1 VIKEIKEGARR
12 FRERD
17 FVREK
22 ELFEKLSKGQ
32 NPRIMF
38 ITCSDSRI
46 NPYLIT
52 NSKPG
57 DLFVVRNA
65 GNIIPPY
72 GDAGG
77 SEAAAVELAVVELQV
92 EHIMVC
98 GHSGCGAMTVLFD
111 DEARKKMPLI
121 NKWLE
126 GASDIR
132 QHIHEN
138 FSDHSPAERITAV
151 AKENALAQLENLKTH
166 PCVAAA
172 LAAGKLV
179 LTACYYNIRTGEIF
193 AHVPET
199 KRWELL
205 D

>member
-1 VIKEIKEGARR
+1 
-12 FRERD
+12 
-17 FVREK
+17 
-22 ELFEKLSKGQ
+22 
-32 NPRIMF
+32 MF

-72 GDAGG
+72 GDACT
-77 SEAAAVELAVVELQV
+77 SEGAAVELAVVELQV

-98 GHSGCGAMTVLFD
+98 GHSDCGAMTVLFD
-111 DEARKKMPLI
+111 DEARMKMPLV

-126 GASDIR
+126 RANDIR
-132 QHIHEN
+132 QHIDEKYP
-138 FSDHSPAERITAV
+138 DLSPAERITVA
-151 AKENALAQLENLKTH
+151 AKENALAQLENLKTY

-172 LAAGKLV
+172 LAAGKVV
-179 LTACYYNIRTGEIF
+179 LTACYYNIPTGEIF
-193 AHVPET
+193 AYAPET
-199 KRWELL
+199 KCFELL
-205 D
+205 N